1 MRVRAG
7 LLGWSALILLGFG
20 ASAAP
25 VSSPHAAPAPAQRII
40 LKLRSTGSPTPLSVD
55 RMQRQSQL
63 EQQAIAALAARAN
76 ISVGRTRSILPGLHV
91 MEIAPQSAG
100 ESLQVT
106 LARLRADPAVQYVEA
121 DQRRHALAAPNDPL
135 FVANPGATGQWYLLN
150 PGASGNPGAVD
161 AIDAWATTTG
171 SNGLVIAD
179 IDTGVRFDHPDLLRA
194 GAAISGR
201 LLPGYTFISDVAT
214 ANDGAVADSQ
224 TNAIWDADASDP
236 GDWITQTD
244 TQISEFSQ
252 CPLTNSTW
260 HGTRVVGILGA
271 ITNNNVGIAGLTWNG
286 WILPVRAL
294 GKCGGADSDIE
305 TAMLWAAG
313 IPVEDDTGAA
323 VPVNPY
329 PARVIN
335 LSLGAVGSC
344 PSSYADVIT
353 QLTNAGV
360 TVVAAAGNEGGPV
373 DAPANCANVVA
384 VAGLRQAGT
393 KVGFSS
399 LGPEIALSAPGG
411 NCVSTTGACLFSID
425 TTTNLGITTPAANA
439 YTNQTTVN
447 VGTSFA
453 TPMVAG
459 IAGLM
464 LSVNANLTPAQIA
477 ARLQASADAF
487 PPAPPGTTVPICQA
501 PSSTNLQTSEC
512 YCTTTTC
519 GAGIANADGAVAAA
533 LRPIAALQLPAPV
546 TVGPN
551 VFHASASAAA
561 CMHSIAS
568 YSWSIIDG
576 TATGNIS
583 GPTNGSSAVVV
594 APTSGSFIVQVVVT
608 DDAGRTDTAQAVMN
622 SASATTTAPASAGS
636 AACLAPIAPT
646 LPVTVTVSPSGA
658 TVQSGLTTQTFTAAV
673 TSSANTAVTWQV
685 NGIAGG
691 DASSV
696 GTISTS
702 GVYTPPVNLSSFPTV
717 SVIAVSVA
725 DSTKTGFAGVTINPP
740 VAVSVFPASAVVLAA
755 TGTQQ
760 FTAVV
765 TNAGSN
771 TAVTWQVNGVDGGN
785 AAVGTISSAGLYSA
799 PAAIPSP
806 ATVTVSATAVADPTR
821 SGSAAATVAYVAV
834 AVMPSAATVMAH
846 GAQSFVA
853 SVMNTS
859 NSAVTWYV
867 NGVAGGNT
875 SVGTISSSGVYTAP
889 AAVPSP
895 AMVTVSAVSMADSTR
910 SGSAQ
915 VTVTAAISSSGGS
928 TGSGG
933 GGGGSMTVA
942 GLLALAALAALAVGV
957 RRRSPKPAE
966 TSMQPTGFPMQLMIT
981 IALALLAAAPS
992 AHADSHWTAGVHYF
1006 LINPAQP
1013 TGLPA
1018 GKIEVTEVF
1027 SYACPG
1033 CNRFYPVADRLQ
1045 SSLPPSAIM
1054 DYLPASFRPVED
1066 WPMFQRA
1073 YLAARELGID
1083 RRTHDAMFDAVW
1095 KTGELAVF
1103 DPATQRAKRPAPT
1116 IADVAEFYARTAGVK
1131 RETFLATA
1139 SSFAVD
1145 VKVRQA
1151 DELIRSYG
1159 VSETPSIIVNGKYR
1173 LNPVSAGGYEQTIE
1187 LVKWLVQQ
1195 EMRPGDKN

>member
-1 MRVRAG
+1 MRVRSG
-7 LLGWSALILLGFG
+7 LLGWSALILLWFG

-25 VSSPHAAPAPAQRII
+25 VSSPHAPPAPVQRII
-40 LKLRSTGSPTPLSVD
+40 IKLRSPDSPAPLSVD

-76 ISVGRTRSILPGLHV
+76 ISVGRARSILPGLHV

-106 LARLRADPAVQYVEA
+106 LARLRADPAVQYAEP

-135 FVANPGATGQWYLLN
+135 FVATPGATGQWYLLD
-150 PGASGNPGAVD
+150 PVASGNPGAVD
-161 AIDAWATTTG
+161 AIDAWGTTTG

-194 GAAISGR
+194 GAAVPGR
-201 LLPGYTFISDVAT
+201 LLPGYTFISDVPT

-224 TNAIWDADASDP
+224 MNAIWDADASDP
-236 GDWITQTD
+236 GDWITQAD
-244 TQISEFSQ
+244 TLISEFSQ

-271 ITNNNVGIAGLTWNG
+271 ITNNNVGIAGLTWSG

-313 IPVEDDTGAA
+313 IPVEDDTGAP
-323 VPVNPY
+323 VPMNPY
-329 PARVIN
+329 PARIIN
-335 LSLGAVGSC
+335 LSLGAVGTC
-344 PSSYADVIT
+344 PSSYADVIA
-353 QLTNAGV
+353 QLTTVGV

-373 DAPANCANVVA
+373 DAPANCANVIA

-411 NCVSTTGACLFSID
+411 NCVSTTGPCLFSID
-425 TTTNLGITTPAANA
+425 TTTNLGSTTPAANS
-439 YTNQTTVN
+439 YTNQTTIN

-464 LSVNANLTPAQIA
+464 LSVNANLSPTQIA
-477 ARLQASADAF
+477 ARLRASSNTF
-487 PPAPPGTTVPICQA
+487 PPAPPGTMVPICQA

-519 GAGIANADGAVAAA
+519 GAGIANADSAVAAA
-533 LRPIAALQLPAPV
+533 LRPIAALQLPA
-546 TVGPN
+546 TIMVGPN
-551 VFHASASAAA
+551 VFDASASAAA
-561 CMHSIAS
+561 CMHSVAS

-576 TATGNIS
+576 TATGTIA
-583 GPTNGSSAVVV
+583 GPANGSSAIVV

-608 DDAGRTDTAQAVMN
+608 DDAGSTDTAQAVLS

-646 LPVTVTVSPSGA
+646 LPVTVTVSPSSA
-658 TVQSGLTTQTFTAAV
+658 SVQSGMTTQTFTAAV
-673 TSSANTAVTWQV
+673 TSSANTAVSWQV

-691 DASSV
+691 DAGSV

-702 GVYTPPVNLSSFPTV
+702 GVYTPPVNLSTFPTV
-717 SVIAVSVA
+717 AVLAVSVA
-725 DSTKTGFAGVTINPP
+725 DSTKTGFAGVTITPP
-740 VAVSVFPASAVVLAA
+740 VAVSVFPGTAVVLAA
-755 TGTQQ
+755 TGTQP

-771 TAVTWQVNGVDGGN
+771 TAVNWQVNGIAGGN
-785 AAVGTISSAGLYSA
+785 AAVGTISSAGLYTA
-799 PAAIPSP
+799 PVAIPSP
-806 ATVTVSATAVADPTR
+806 ATVTVTATAVADPTR
-821 SGSAAATVAYVAV
+821 SGSAAVTVAYVAV
-834 AVMPSAATVMAH
+834 AVMPSTATVMAH
-846 GAQSFVA
+846 STQSFVA

-867 NGVAGGNT
+867 NGIAGGNAT
-875 SVGTISSSGVYTAP
+875 VGTISSSGVYTAP
-889 AAVPSP
+889 TAVPSP
-895 AMVTVSAVSMADSTR
+895 AIVIVSAVSMADSTR

-915 VTVTAAISSSGGS
+915 VTVTAATSSSNAGS
-928 TGSGG
+928 TSGG
-933 GGGGSMTVA
+933 GGGAMTVP
-942 GLLALAALAALAVGV
+942 GLLALAALAALAVDQ
-957 RRRSPKPAE
+957 RRRSPRPAK
-966 TSMQPTGFPMQLMIT
+966 TSMQPLGFHMQLMMT

-992 AHADSHWTAGVHYF
+992 VHADSRWTAGVHYF

-1013 TGLPA
+1013 TGVPA

-1045 SSLPPSAIM
+1045 SSLPANAIM
-1054 DYLPASFRPVED
+1054 DYLPASFRPDED

-1073 YLAARELGID
+1073 YLTARELGID
-1083 RRTHDAMFDAVW
+1083 QRTHDAMFDAVW

-1116 IADVAEFYARTAGVK
+1116 IADVAEFYAKTAGVK

-1139 SSFAVD
+1139 GSFAVD

-1187 LVKWLVQQ
+1187 LVKYLVQQ
-1195 EMRPGDKN
+1195 ETRPGDKK